1 MEKPLNLR
9 IEEVKNQI
17 ANTINEAKLPAY
29 LLKPIIKDFY
39 MQLQNLEQMDLI
51 KSQQEYENSLKNQ
64 ENEA

>member
-17 ANTINEAKLPAY
+17 ANTI
-29 LLKPIIKDFY
+29 
-39 MQLQNLEQMDLI
+39 
-51 KSQQEYENSLKNQ
+51 YENSLKNQ